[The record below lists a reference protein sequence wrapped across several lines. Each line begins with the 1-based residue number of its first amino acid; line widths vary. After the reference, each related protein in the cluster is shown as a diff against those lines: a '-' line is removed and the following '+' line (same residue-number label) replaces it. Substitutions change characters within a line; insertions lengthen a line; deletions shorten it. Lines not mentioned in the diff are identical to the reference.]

1 MKEVDSPVEQ
11 LNSLATNKTKAE
23 AEKPRLYLTFLK
35 KLDHFLFGDFR
46 KDEKREF
53 VEKEI
58 NV

>member
-11 LNSLATNKTKAE
+11 LNSLATNKTKTE

-46 KDEKREF
+46 EGEKRAF